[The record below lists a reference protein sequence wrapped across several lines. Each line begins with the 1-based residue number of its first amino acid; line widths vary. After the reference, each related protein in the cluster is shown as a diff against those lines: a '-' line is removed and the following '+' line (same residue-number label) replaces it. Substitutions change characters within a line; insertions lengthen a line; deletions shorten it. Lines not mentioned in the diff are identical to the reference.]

1 MLQALPDTGLWH
13 RLNKEGRMIKQNSN
27 GHQATLMN
35 FMPTRPLEDIANEY
49 VHAFWTLYDPL
60 VFLNRTYRHFLI
72 LGESQYKRIKR
83 EPTGEKKKTDLVAI
97 KALLILAW
105 RQGVVRKTRFQFW
118 INLFDLM
125 KRYPNVVTSYL
136 SVCAQGEHFLEYRSI
151 VREQIESQLADYLAN
166 PPDMPALKLVE
177 EKKEAVDRELDLKA
191 S

>member
-13 RLNKEGRMIKQNSN
+13 RLNKEGRMITQNSN

-35 FMPTRPLEDIANEY
+35 FMPTRPLEDIATEY

-72 LGESQYKRIKR
+72 LGESPYKRIKR
-83 EPTGEKKKTDLVAI
+83 EKTDQKKRTDWTAI
-97 KALLILAW
+97 KALLILCW
-105 RQGVVRKTRFQFW
+105 RQGFVRKTRFQFW

-151 VREQIESQLADYLAN
+151 VREQIEAQLADYLAN
-166 PPDMPALKLVE
+166 PPVLQPKVLPKIQPVE
-177 EKKEAVDRELDLKA
+177 KEPDLQEVK
-191 S
+191 